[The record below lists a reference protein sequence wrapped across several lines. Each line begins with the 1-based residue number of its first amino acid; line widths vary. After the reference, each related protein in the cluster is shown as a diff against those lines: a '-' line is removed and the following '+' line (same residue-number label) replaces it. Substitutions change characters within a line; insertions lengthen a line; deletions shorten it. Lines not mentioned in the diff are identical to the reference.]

1 MEEEH
6 AGHAAM
12 MQRHGIKHADG
23 AVKGMRHESMAFAMT
38 HGHLDMHVEMAM
50 ARRRTMDFDLPVRTL
65 IELAQRQPL
74 DDFKL
79 LTSLPVPVPLCQ

>member
-1 MEEEH
+1 MHELTAALCLILQMEEEH

-12 MQRHGIKHADG
+12 MAKHGIKHADG

-50 ARRRTMDFDLPVRTL
+50 ARRRTMDLDLPVRTL
-65 IELAQRQPL
+65 IE
-74 DDFKL
+74 
-79 LTSLPVPVPLCQ
+79 

>member
-1 MEEEH
+1 
-6 AGHAAM
+6 M
-12 MQRHGIKHADG
+12 MQKHGIKHADG

-65 IELAQRQPL
+65 IE
-74 DDFKL
+74 
-79 LTSLPVPVPLCQ
+79 